1 MAFTYEQLKGIVAA
15 YVDEQKQANPSY
27 TPTKEEI
34 TGMIV
39 KIGMQKIIDTEYVD
53 DLPEFDG
60 EQLPLGTTIEEYF
73 QDLIA
78 PTDYTDQRS
87 LANHYPSYRPAS
99 YSFELGRKVF
109 TETRPL
115 YTMQRACLSTDGFA
129 NLTALMYKRLNDS
142 HVSFRYASKLQLLKN
157 WAKKVDDAY
166 TNAKTYAI
174 STKYDVGEIV
184 KTSGG
189 EYAIVQNGITTSNN
203 KSFATLLAEGTIAPL
218 TAQET
223 VTDVTDTE
231 SGEAFVKAV
240 KLAVEKS
247 QTMLNNGNNLS
258 GAQNGKIPSLL
269 LVVKQGV
276 MPTIEVDVLAGAFH
290 SDKVTIPARV
300 KVVKDL
306 GEGVVAMLIDPR
318 GCKMHSNWEQVI
330 TEGPYHDTANV
341 DTSLHTANTGYI
353 SPNAFVHVFK
363 AD

>member
-1 MAFTYEQLKGIVAA
+1 MTYEQLKTIVAS
-15 YVDEQKQANPSY
+15 YVDAQKQANPTY
-27 TPTKEEI
+27 TPTLEDI
-34 TGMIV
+34 TGMVI
-39 KIGMQKIIDTEYVD
+39 KIGMQKIIDTNYVD

-78 PTDYTDQRS
+78 PADYTDQRS
-87 LANHYPSYRPAS
+87 LANHYPAYRPNS
-99 YSFELGRKVF
+99 YSYELGRKVF

-115 YTMQRACLSTDGFA
+115 YGMQRACLSTESFA
-129 NLTALMYKRLNDS
+129 NLTALIYKRLNDS
-142 HVSFRYASKLQLLKN
+142 HASFRYASKLQLLKN
-157 WAKKVDDAY
+157 WAEKVEDAY

-189 EYAIVQNGITTSNN
+189 EFAVVQKGITTSNS
-203 KSFATLLAEGTIAPL
+203 KSFATLLAEGTIATL
-218 TAQET
+218 DAMET
-223 VTDVTDTE
+223 VADVTDTE

-240 KLAVEKS
+240 KVAVEKS
-247 QTMLNNGNNLS
+247 QTMLNSGNNLS
-258 GAQNGKIPSLL
+258 GAQLGKVPELL

-276 MPTIEVDVLAGAFH
+276 MPTIEVDVLAGAFNRDNV
-290 SDKVTIPARV
+290 SVPARI

-341 DTSLHTANTGYI
+341 DMSLHTANTGFI